1 MNVGIRDPQIVDF
14 VLERGLPSLKM
25 HWQVQG
31 ENKIK
36 QGDDES
42 KQTNIPIA
50 PWKKQK
56 QKRARQRNERDQRE
70 HRVIQRGADRVPVHT
85 MAAITTAAPAA
96 IQP

>member
-1 MNVGIRDPQIVDF
+1 
-14 VLERGLPSLKM
+14 M

-56 QKRARQRNERDQRE
+56 QKRTRQRNERDQRE
-70 HRVIQRGADRVPVHT
+70 HRVIQRSAHRVPVQT
-85 MAAITTAAPAA
+85 M
-96 IQP
+96 